1 MPFSLRQKLAALWKG
16 AEAGAERAPPLSLS
30 PRPPGPLLW
39 FHAPVPESAAALAAL
54 ATELAEEEG
63 DHILFTGAGG
73 EAFGPSGPP
82 AGVILAAKPLESP
95 PALAAFWGHWQ
106 PDLVVLAGD
115 ILPASLLASLADL
128 GAKLLLLNAKAPEL
142 SGPGAGRALWPGGR
156 RRALAAFAAIL
167 TTSRSAAEGLRETGL
182 PEEKITIAGRA
193 EPPIPVLPALDSD
206 RQALAAAIGPRP
218 RWFAAALPAAEE
230 TAVLEA
236 HRAAQRLS
244 HRLLLLIA
252 PEDPARAAPLAA
264 WLSAET
270 GLAVRLGALGEGPE
284 EDTDVFIAEGAA
296 DYGLFYR
303 LAPITY
309 LGGSLST
316 GGARRSPMEA
326 AALGSSL
333 LHGPYPGAY
342 GQALGRLGAA
352 LATRPVT
359 DASDLAEALGD
370 LLAPDRAARLAA
382 AAWGVVSEGSAARA
396 AAKAAIRRLTEGAT

>member
-1 MPFSLRQKLAALWKG
+1 MPLGLGQKLAALWKG
-16 AEAGAERAPPLSLS
+16 AGVESPPPPLFP

-39 FHAPVPESAAALAAL
+39 FQASAGESAAALAAL
-54 ATELAEEEG
+54 AAEMAEEEG
-63 DHILFTGAGG
+63 DAVLLTGAAA
-73 EAFGPSGPP
+73 EDFGPAGPP
-82 AGVILAAKPLESP
+82 PGVILA
-95 PALAAFWGHWQ
+95 PAPDGAAQDLAAFWGHWR
-106 PDLVVLAGD
+106 PALVVFAGD
-115 ILPASLLASLADL
+115 DLPGPLLAALADL
-128 GAKLLLLNAKAPEL
+128 PAPMLLLNARTPAL
-142 SGPGAGRALWPGGR
+142 AGTGWALWPGGR
-156 RRALAAFAAIL
+156 RRALGAFAAVL
-167 TTSRSAAEGLRETGL
+167 ATSAGAAQRLAEAGL
-182 PEEKITIAGRA
+182 PSGKISVAGRV
-193 EPPIPVLPALDSD
+193 EPALPVLPALDSD

-270 GLAVRLGALGEGPE
+270 GLSVRLGALGEGPE
-284 EDTDVFIAEGAA
+284 EDTDVFIAEGPA

-309 LGGSLST
+309 LGGSLGT

-326 AALGSSL
+326 AALGSAL

-342 GQALGRLGAA
+342 GAALGRLGAA

-359 DASDLAEALGD
+359 DGGDLAEALSD

-396 AAKAAIRRLTEGAT
+396 AARAAIRRLTEGAA